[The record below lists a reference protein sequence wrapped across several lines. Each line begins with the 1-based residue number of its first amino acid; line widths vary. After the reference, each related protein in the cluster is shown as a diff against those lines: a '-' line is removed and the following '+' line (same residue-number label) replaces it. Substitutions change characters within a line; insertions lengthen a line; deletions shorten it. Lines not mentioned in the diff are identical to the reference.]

1 MLENR
6 PRLLVMIAALAIA
19 ASPAFAQGKGPA
31 SQVIISAAAADPA
44 QTTLFLF
51 GTNFEADAEV
61 YLAGVPLEKVVVGSG
76 GQTLT
81 ASLPPGVLPGSYRI
95 FVVQG
100 NGKTQNATFDVT
112 LGSTGPEGP
121 AGPPGPPGPQGE
133 TGPIG
138 PQGPTGPTG
147 ATGPQGP
154 PGVSG
159 IVSITAFGGG
169 PGVFSTAAGGP
180 YVFAGPTFTTITT
193 EANQRV
199 TGTADAPLSTNIL
212 GMPSATRLF
221 RYGLCFQPEG
231 GGPITNFVGE
241 NYSVGEL
248 SALRTSWTAAASRV
262 FEAGTWRVGF
272 CVASEVNL
280 PITYNDNDFI
290 NGWVMVTNQ

>member
-1 MLENR
+1 MIENR
-6 PRLLVMIAALAIA
+6 PHLIALIAALALA

-44 QTTLFLF
+44 QTTLILF

-100 NGKTQNATFDVT
+100 NGKPQNATFDVT

-121 AGPPGPPGPQGE
+121 AGPPGPPGSRGE

-138 PQGPTGPTG
+138 PQGPPGATG
-147 ATGPQGP
+147 ATGPQGL

-159 IVSITAFGGG
+159 IVSITGWGGNIPDSLTTS
-169 PGVFSTAAGGP
+169 PGGD
-180 YVFAGPTFTTITT
+180 YVFAGPSTMITT
-193 EANQRV
+193 LANQRV
-199 TGTADAPLSTNIL
+199 TGAAEAPLALTMAGAI
-212 GMPSATRLF
+212 RLF
-221 RYGLCFQPEG
+221 RYGLCFQPADG
-231 GGPITNFVGE
+231 GALTNLVGE
-241 NYSVGEL
+241 DYSVGEL
-248 SALRTSWTAAASRV
+248 NTVRTSWSASATRV
-262 FEAGTWRVGF
+262 FEAGTWRIGF
-272 CVASEVNL
+272 CVASDGNL
-280 PITYNDNDFI
+280 SITYNDSDFV

>member
-1 MLENR
+1 MRENR
-6 PRLLVMIAALAIA
+6 LRLLVMIAALALTA
-19 ASPAFAQGKGPA
+19 LPAFAQGKAPA

-51 GTNFEADAEV
+51 GTNFEADATV

-121 AGPPGPPGPQGE
+121 TGPPGPPGPQG
-133 TGPIG
+133 PIG
-138 PQGPTGPTG
+138 PQGPTGATG
-147 ATGPQGP
+147 ATGPQGV

-159 IVSITAFGGG
+159 IVSITGWGGNIPDALMTN
-169 PGVFSTAAGGP
+169 PGGE
-180 YVFAGPTFTTITT
+180 YVFAGPSTMITT
-193 EANQRV
+193 LANQRV
-199 TGTADAPLSTNIL
+199 TGAAEAPLALTMAGAI
-212 GMPSATRLF
+212 RLF
-221 RYGLCFQPEG
+221 RFGLCFQPAG
-231 GGPITNFVGE
+231 GGALTNLVGE
-241 NYSVGEL
+241 DYSVGEL
-248 SALRTSWTAAASRV
+248 TSVRTSWSASATRV
-262 FEAGTWRVGF
+262 FDAGTWRIGF
-272 CVASEVNL
+272 CVASDGNL
-280 PITYNDNDFI
+280 SITYNDSDFV